1 MRLYKEHYTDKDG
14 KQRKTQKWYVD
25 FSDHHNRRHR
35 IPGFTEKRSTQALA
49 DNIEALVSCK
59 MAGQQPGVELQKW
72 LEVVPTTLLKKLV
85 SWDILDGQRAEGGKL
100 LSVHLED
107 WKKSLLAN
115 GCDVRHAK
123 LKYKRVQRV
132 FAKCGFKTWAG
143 VSASRLQHE
152 ISILKK
158 EVHRKVKGEVIAV
171 ETEPATVKTKNY
183 YLQACQQ
190 FCRWAVM
197 DGRIVTNPLLHLKP
211 SKAESEK
218 RAAIEPVELSRLLR
232 ATEASPECFRI
243 PGHERA
249 LLYRFAAQSGLRAN
263 EIRCLTAAS
272 FDLDNQLVTLAGKYT
287 KNGQDTTLPLRKDT
301 VAMLKELFVNKLPQT
316 NAFRLPS
323 KYNMADMLRADLAAA
338 QIEIDPERGQVCFHS
353 LRHSFGTMLAA
364 SGVHPKTAQ
373 TLMRHS
379 DINLTMS
386 RYSHVLRGQEAT
398 AVESLP
404 DLNCEAHKSKKA
416 TGTND

>member
-1 MRLYKEHYTDKDG
+1 MRLYKESYTDKDG
-14 KQRKTQKWYVD
+14 KRQKTQKWYID
-25 FSDHHNRRHR
+25 FSDHYNRRHR

-49 DNIEALVSCK
+49 DNIMSLVSVK
-59 MAGQQPGVELQKW
+59 LSGQQPGVELQKW
-72 LEVVPTTLLKKLV
+72 LEVVPAILLKKLV

-123 LKYKRVQRV
+123 LKYKRAQRV
-132 FAKCGFKTWAG
+132 FVKCGFKTWAG

-158 EVHRKVKGEVIAV
+158 EVYRNIKGEVIAV

-197 DGRIVTNPLLHLKP
+197 DGRIVTNPLLHLKQA
-211 SKAESEK
+211 KAESEK
-218 RAAIEPVELSRLLR
+218 RAAIEPVELSRLLE
-232 ATEASPECFRI
+232 ATEASPKRFRI
-243 PGHERA
+243 SGHERA

-263 EIRCLTAAS
+263 EIRCLTIAS
-272 FDLDNQLVTLAGKYT
+272 FDFDKQLVTLTGKYT
-287 KNGQDTTLPLRKDT
+287 KNGRDTTLPLRKDI
-301 VAMLKELFVNKLPQT
+301 VAMLKDLLANKLPHIA
-316 NAFRLPS
+316 AFKLPS

-386 RYSHVLRGQEAT
+386 RYTHTLRGQEAT
-398 AVESLP
+398 AIESLP
-404 DLNCEAHKSKKA
+404 DLNCEASKSTKA